1 MKAKESSVPR
11 QNDERRNMDISA
23 LMSDLRKIDPKVRVS
38 VKVKR
43 DVGAELVIPVLRRTI
58 KYDATGRK
66 VSDTITNLINKTD
79 LEEIEKRGRARS

>member
-1 MKAKESSVPR
+1 
-11 QNDERRNMDISA
+11 MDLSA
-23 LMSDLRKIDPKVRVS
+23 LMKDLKQIDPKVRVS

-43 DVGAELVIPVLRRTI
+43 DVGAKLVIPILRRTI

-79 LEEIEKRGRARS
+79 LEEIAKRGEARS

>member
-1 MKAKESSVPR
+1 MKGG
-11 QNDERRNMDISA
+11 NMDISA
-23 LMSDLRKIDPKVRVS
+23 LMSDLRKIDPKIRVS
-38 VKVKR
+38 AKVKR

-79 LEEIEKRGRARS
+79 LEAKGRCPSDT

>member
-1 MKAKESSVPR
+1 
-11 QNDERRNMDISA
+11 MDISA
-23 LMSDLRKIDPKVRVS
+23 LMSDLRKIDPKMRVS

-43 DVGAELVIPVLRRTI
+43 DVGAELVIPILRRTI

-79 LEEIEKRGRARS
+79 LEVKRKCPLDT

>member
-1 MKAKESSVPR
+1 
-11 QNDERRNMDISA
+11 MDISA

-43 DVGAELVIPVLRRTI
+43 DVVAELVIPILSRTI

-66 VSDTITNLINKTD
+66 VSDTVTKLINNTD
-79 LEEIEKRGRARS
+79 VEEIGKHGSARS